1 MKLLDLKSLAEQTS
15 LSIYTLRKYIKKND
29 MPCYVVGKKY
39 LVDPEE
45 FKNWF
50 ERFKKGYNLEN
61 LNPEKLFEDSLQGL
75 DFKT

>member
-1 MKLLDLKSLAEQTS
+1 
-15 LSIYTLRKYIKKND
+15 

-39 LVDPEE
+39 LVDPDE
-45 FKNWF
+45 FKIWF